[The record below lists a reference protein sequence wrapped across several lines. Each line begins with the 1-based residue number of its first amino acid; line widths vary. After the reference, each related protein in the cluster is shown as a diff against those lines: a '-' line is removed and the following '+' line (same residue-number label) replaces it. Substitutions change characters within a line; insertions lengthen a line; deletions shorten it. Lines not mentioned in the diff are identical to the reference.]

1 MHECKEIDG
10 DASWFLLPSVNLK
23 HLLLHPRYK
32 KAKKGQASTLI
43 TATTNFN
50 LPKSVSIDPKI
61 KSDSVL
67 TNPKGKDGA

>member
-32 KAKKGQASTLI
+32 KAKKG
-43 TATTNFN
+43 
-50 LPKSVSIDPKI
+50 
-61 KSDSVL
+61 
-67 TNPKGKDGA
+67 